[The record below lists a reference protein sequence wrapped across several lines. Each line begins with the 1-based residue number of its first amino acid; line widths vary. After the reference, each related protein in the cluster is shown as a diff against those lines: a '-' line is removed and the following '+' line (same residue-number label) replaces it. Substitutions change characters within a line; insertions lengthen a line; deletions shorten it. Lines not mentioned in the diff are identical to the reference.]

1 VLRLHPSDCRE
12 IRQVAAKAI
21 ADAMPGSRLE
31 SVTAA
36 AHLSLQ
42 KIPRCST
49 I

>member
-1 VLRLHPSDCRE
+1 VIAGKSDTPSG
-12 IRQVAAKAI
+12 QVAAKAI

-36 AHLSLQ
+36 AHPSPQ
-42 KIPRCST
+42 KTPRCST